1 MAEKAYM
8 HTSQDHAAETGQI
21 LGAQL
26 AQNPTLMGHRDSES

>member
-1 MAEKAYM
+1 MAERTYM

-26 AQNPTLMGHRDSES
+26 AQSSTLMGHRDSES